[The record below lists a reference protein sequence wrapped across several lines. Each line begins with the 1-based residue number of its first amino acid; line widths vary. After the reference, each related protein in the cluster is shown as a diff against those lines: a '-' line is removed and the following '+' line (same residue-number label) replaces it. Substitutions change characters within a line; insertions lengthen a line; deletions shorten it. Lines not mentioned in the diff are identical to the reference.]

1 MDFPV
6 LIGLIALALSALGL
20 WIGLERFWARHGRPD
35 IRTEPLKRALKLTGP
50 DAEARAVRFRQPLD
64 SRWLVYEI
72 GTDSQQDRWL
82 AVLQGAR
89 RSGPWT
95 DRISYHPPVSSAS
108 FLLHPDAPASLRV
121 SFRARLQS
129 YSRILCKV
137 DVILSSAASPAES
150 RRQRDPAA

>member
-64 SRWLVYEI
+64 ASRWLVYEV
-72 GTDSQQDRWL
+72 GTDSQQHRWL

-95 DRISYHPPVSSAS
+95 DTISYHPPVSSAS
-108 FLLHPDAPASLRV
+108 FLLHPAAPAPLRL
-121 SFRARLQS
+121 SFRARLRS
-129 YSRILCKV
+129 YGRILCKV
-137 DVILSSAASPAES
+137 DVILSSAYRNGQPS
-150 RRQRDPAA
+150 